1 MKSLDS
7 LFTYGTLQ
15 LGGKSDHYLTKL
27 NGTWKK
33 AYVFGNFVTK
43 SKIAKMGYPVLKLNQ
58 QGKKISGMLFQSK
71 HLMRVIK
78 AIDEYEGCYY
88 RRVITKVYL
97 SNGAAKEAFIYELAE

>member
-15 LGGKSDHYLTKL
+15 LGGKSDYYLTKL

-71 HLMRVIK
+71 YLMRVIK
-78 AIDEYEGCYY
+78 TIDEYEGCHY
-88 RRVITKVYL
+88 RRVITKVYFD
-97 SNGAAKEAFIYELAE
+97 NGATKEAFIYELAE